1 MAAKLSA
8 ALPDRPFNSAARHG
22 PMSIAAELGSTA
34 STLDQIVERIARTAD
49 SLVGT
54 PDEDFGIGLMDVE
67 RSLRTASRR
76 LERLVKDMQ
85 GR

>member
-1 MAAKLSA
+1 
-8 ALPDRPFNSAARHG
+8 
-22 PMSIAAELGSTA
+22 MSIAAELGSTA